1 MTHVIQPVPDLWPL
15 VNGPTSRYHRPMDS
29 PAKLLVVDDDP
40 QVHELVD
47 LLFAST
53 PGPQVT
59 VLHALEGRAAWELL
73 LLHQDLDAI
82 VLDLVMP
89 VMDGLEV
96 LSKIKADRRFRH
108 LPVCVFTGNRDQAT
122 RALQMGAR
130 DFVQKPGDYEE
141 IRLRLANLIESKRRA
156 EEAERTKV
164 DFLSVVTH
172 ELRTPMNGVLGLT
185 QALRD
190 GGLTEDQQSYLEA
203 LEKSAH
209 KMLSLIEGVIGYLE
223 SDNPF
228 QSFPREVFAVREV
241 VEGVWQRFDTEAQRL
256 GVTREL
262 VLAPGLPARVW
273 GLPDQLRTILGHL
286 VGNAVKF
293 SPRGRVTLEV
303 RALATTPHP
312 SLEFLVRDTG
322 IGFPLDQ
329 RDVLFEPFTQLD
341 GSVTRTY
348 GGLGIG
354 LAVATRLVHRLG
366 GSLEVTS
373 LSPGTEFRFALSFPE
388 PSL

>member
-1 MTHVIQPVPDLWPL
+1 VTHFGDGFDGLGPL
-15 VNGPTSRYHRPMDS
+15 VNPWSSRYHGTMDS

-47 LLFAST
+47 LLFAS
-53 PGPQVT
+53 GPRVT
-59 VLHALEGRAAWELL
+59 VLHALEGRSAWELL

-89 VMDGLEV
+89 VMDGFEV
-96 LSKIKADRRFRH
+96 LSKIQADRRFRH

-122 RALQMGAR
+122 RALRMGAR

-190 GGLTEDQQSYLEA
+190 GGLSEDQGSYLQA

-228 QSFPREVFAVREV
+228 QSFPREAFGVRDL
-241 VEGVWQRFDTEAQRL
+241 VEGVWQRFDAEAERM
-256 GVTREL
+256 GVTRHL
-262 VLAPGLPARVW
+262 ILAPGLPSRVW

-293 SPRGRVTLEV
+293 SPGGTVTLEV
-303 RALATTPHP
+303 HLAGSTSESY
-312 SLEFLVRDTG
+312 SLEFRIRDTG
-322 IGFPLDQ
+322 IGFPIDQ
-329 RDVLFEPFTQLD
+329 KDVLFEPFTQLD

-366 GSLEVTS
+366 GCLEVQS
-373 LSPGTEFRFALSFPE
+373 LSPGSEFRFALAFESAE
-388 PSL
+388 A

>member
-1 MTHVIQPVPDLWPL
+1 
-15 VNGPTSRYHRPMDS
+15 MDS

-40 QVHELVD
+40 QVHELVN

-228 QSFPREVFAVREV
+228 QSFPREVFAIREV

-293 SPRGRVTLEV
+293 SPGGRVTLEV
-303 RALATTPHP
+303 RGLATPPHP
-312 SLEFLVRDTG
+312 SLEFRIRDTG
-322 IGFPLDQ
+322 IGFPLDR

-373 LSPGTEFRFALSFPE
+373 LSPGTEFRFALSFPD
-388 PSL
+388 P